1 MPILLQAGPVMQNV
15 VDSLKNVAAD
25 ALTKPKVEENL
36 FSLLFKG
43 GWIMIPLALF
53 LIVAIFIFIER
64 FLAIRKIGKTEDN
77 FMNIIRDNIVNGNVP
92 AAKAMA
98 ANNPSAIGKM
108 ITKGIQRIG
117 KPIDS
122 IEKSMEAVGKLQ
134 LYKMEKNLKVLS
146 VISSIAPMFG
156 FLGTIIGMVQLF
168 VDLSQKSSYDTS
180 TVAGGIYTK
189 LITSSTGLI
198 IGILAY
204 LAYNILQSK
213 IEKATNAME
222 NASAEFLDVLQE
234 PTR

>member
-15 VDSLKNVAAD
+15 VDSVKNVAAD